1 MIKNKYFYFFIFSL
15 YILSFL
21 GISSFLNGSELNDRS
36 KILGPQPYS
45 LSINKS
51 NLDKIL
57 KLLKKS
63 DTYNRPQ
70 KIIKDGKII
79 YRYKRSLNEPN
90 KSIKQL
96 EELIKNPKSLR
107 KYEKFIRIS
116 ILSLLSNGV
125 QIQIKEIPDLDLSAQ
140 WVYDKVKVIFNMNS
154 LELGTEKFAYLISHE
169 MIHIAQ
175 SCKGGGFNSYP
186 VLIGLD
192 VSKIDESNLESLK
205 SNVYRD
211 LKPQQIQLEIE
222 AYSNQNNLQKT
233 LKLFKYFCV
242 RKINT

>member
-1 MIKNKYFYFFIFSL
+1 MIKNKYFYFFIFSF
-15 YILSFL
+15 YILSFF
-21 GISSFLNGSELNDRS
+21 GISSFSNGSELNDRS
-36 KILGPQPYS
+36 NTLDPQPYS

-51 NLDKIL
+51 NLDKLL

-63 DTYNRPQ
+63 DINNRPQ
-70 KIIKDGKII
+70 KIIKNGKII
-79 YRYKRSLNEPN
+79 YRYKKFSNEPK

-192 VSKIDESNLESLK
+192 VSKTDESNLESLK

-211 LKPQQIQLEIE
+211 LKPQEIQLEIE
-222 AYSNQNNLQKT
+222 AYSNQNNLQQT

-242 RKINT
+242 RKMNT

>member
-1 MIKNKYFYFFIFSL
+1 MIKNKYFYFFIFSF
-15 YILSFL
+15 YISSFL
-21 GISSFLNGSELNDRS
+21 GVSSFLNGSEYNDRS
-36 KILGPQPYS
+36 NILGPQSYS

-63 DTYNRPQ
+63 DTNNRPQ
-70 KIIKDGKII
+70 KIIKNGKII
-79 YRYKRSLNEPN
+79 YRYKKFSNEPN

-125 QIQIKEIPDLDLSAQ
+125 QIQIKEMPNLDLSAQ
-140 WVYDKVKVIFNMNS
+140 WVYDKVKVIFNWNS

-192 VSKIDESNLESLK
+192 VSKIDVSNFESLK
-205 SNVYRD
+205 SEVYRD
-211 LKPQQIQLEIE
+211 LRPQQIQLEIE
-222 AYSNQNNLQKT
+222 AYSNQNNLKQT

-242 RKINT
+242 RKMNT

>member
-140 WVYDKVKVIFNMNS
+140 WIYDKVKVIFNWNS

-192 VSKIDESNLESLK
+192 LSKIDESNFESLK

-211 LKPQQIQLEIE
+211 LRPQQIQLEIE
-222 AYSNQNNLQKT
+222 AYSNQNNLQQS

-242 RKINT
+242 TKMNN